1 MADTKKSGPN
11 DKNAFTPE
19 NFGGWLTKLSWL
31 PKLLFLLG
39 IALILYSRSTGSR
52 TTYVEPPGRERVLC
66 DEYSVNWVSK
76 RRMTDQATLEYS
88 ENYCIVVELNDKPF
102 KVHFGHVFNWRC
114 VEREDGI
121 LIARLFCP
129 MLAEPVDL
137 AKERKEV
144 EKRELN
150 DWLKTGPCSQS
161 PWQLV
166 GMGKCTIKIKQ

>member
-1 MADTKKSGPN
+1 MADKSDKKSS

-52 TTYVEPPGRERVLC
+52 TAYVEPPGRERVLC
-66 DEYSVNWVSK
+66 DEYKVNWISK
-76 RRMTDQATLEYS
+76 RRMTNQATLEYS
-88 ENYCIVVELNDKPF
+88 INHCIEVELNDEPF

-121 LIARLFCP
+121 LVVKLFCP
-129 MLAEPVDL
+129 MLTDPVDL
-137 AKERKEV
+137 AKERSEK

-166 GMGKCTIKIKQ
+166 GMARCTFQIKQ